1 MSDEA
6 LYKLREDPNIPEET
20 KAQIEDIVNKR
31 YMNEIK
37 REAQKGVSEQITARD
52 EVEFIRRAHQLQDME
67 KSL

>member
-6 LYKLREDPNIPEET
+6 LYKLREDPNIPEGT

-37 REAQKGVSEQITARD
+37 RETQKGVSEQITARD

-67 KSL
+67 KNL